1 MLFLFLSTS
10 SACFQLLQSLLKYTP
25 ITFSLTSLKVK
36 VTCAPHTTDVAVMDV
51 LGCVACGLLV
61 QLPQRCRISALPEKF
76 THLHIG
82 IGENLTDGFQVRSPG
97 SENGSDLPLVTYPVG
112 SRTRVTVLVYLLFL
126 PSLENY
132 RSGNQVKGETRVCTD
147 SRARQD
153 LSWMAG
159 GGTHE
164 SHFPSSFHCLMKKM
178 GIWLMLPVC
187 WRQGSV
193 YMASVFLSEKTV
205 VAAAMLSLQ
214 RRAKSMEQGQKE
226 DSEEQSSKASCPP
239 SSKHGFRSMC
249 YSPTL
254 KPKLIACEWR
264 LRRVSPRP
272 LCRQESCSENNHT
285 NHRGLWT
292 CPRAL
297 SLITWFQARV

>member
-1 MLFLFLSTS
+1 MWDRKSSSKDFSPASYCHLRSSCGAQDSFWSDCVLQTNKQICFLDPKECFCGARFYIESGALQFHILCLMKACLLSSQGHCSDAFTYRGTYFFLLLTFHKMLFLFLSTS

-61 QLPQRCRISALPEKF
+61 QLPQRCRISAFPEKF

-187 WRQGSV
+187 
-193 YMASVFLSEKTV
+193 
-205 VAAAMLSLQ
+205 
-214 RRAKSMEQGQKE
+214 
-226 DSEEQSSKASCPP
+226 
-239 SSKHGFRSMC
+239 
-249 YSPTL
+249 
-254 KPKLIACEWR
+254 
-264 LRRVSPRP
+264 
-272 LCRQESCSENNHT
+272 
-285 NHRGLWT
+285 
-292 CPRAL
+292 
-297 SLITWFQARV
+297 